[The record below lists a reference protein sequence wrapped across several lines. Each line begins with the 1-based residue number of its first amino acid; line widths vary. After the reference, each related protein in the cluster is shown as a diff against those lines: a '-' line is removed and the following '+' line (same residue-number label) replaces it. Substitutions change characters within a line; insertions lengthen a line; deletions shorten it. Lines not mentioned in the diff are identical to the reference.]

1 MPPAVE
7 VRSVNHLTSKKMP
20 LPLLLIRQ
28 VSSGSAQALWGGVL
42 EEECER
48 CCQYDPQYRPSYDH
62 GSFSLPQMVG
72 FSTESKNR
80 KGKNKTKQKPPD
92 FLCTYCLS
100 VYKWYSHDSPVH
112 SKLQLEELSAKE
124 TQKTG
129 AQTGI

>member
-7 VRSVNHLTSKKMP
+7 VRSVNHWTSTKMP
-20 LPLLLIRQ
+20 LLLLLIRQ
-28 VSSGSAQALWGGVL
+28 VSSGSAQAFWGGVL

-80 KGKNKTKQKPPD
+80 KGKKKK
-92 FLCTYCLS
+92 
-100 VYKWYSHDSPVH
+100 SPLT
-112 SKLQLEELSAKE
+112 SYAPTAFQCIN
-124 TQKTG
+124 
-129 AQTGI
+129 GILTTAL